1 MFLLK
6 KKKNRHALL
15 EIIRAISLSKNF
27 VELSFK
33 PIDLTM
39 AVKKFKFMENYNSW
53 KMYFEVQILTLDIFT
68 LILPPPSPLPRIT
81 PAASRDHDL
90 EY

>member
-1 MFLLK
+1 
-6 KKKNRHALL
+6 
-15 EIIRAISLSKNF
+15 
-27 VELSFK
+27 
-33 PIDLTM
+33 M

-68 LILPPPSPLPRIT
+68 LILPPPSPRPRIT